1 MEGLPSLEEM
11 LFNPRLWEVYVVDA
25 EAPGL
30 HTANDPGKIENTIVL
45 LEASNHVSGRLLTY
59 RLQEC

>member
-30 HTANDPGKIENTIVL
+30 HTVNDPGKIENTICPARG
-45 LEASNHVSGRLLTY
+45 E
-59 RLQEC
+59 